1 MRAYETTAALVARQV
16 EDSRQS
22 FPHHRSFEPG
32 VQVVS
37 LGEIRPNDLDF
48 EEARLSDCERAL
60 RRGKKMPPIHLRKRD
75 PGGLYEIRDG
85 THRDLASRRVGFEG
99 VPALVERGRAARL

>member
-1 MRAYETTAALVARQV
+1 MRAYQTTARLAARQV

-22 FPHHRSFEPG
+22 FPHHRSFEPE
-32 VQVVS
+32 VRVVS

-48 EEARLSDCERAL
+48 EEARLSDYERAL
-60 RRGKKMPPIHLRKRD
+60 RRGKKMPPIHLRRQG
-75 PGGLYEIRDG
+75 PGELYEIRDG

-99 VPALVERGRAARL
+99 VPALVERDRAARL